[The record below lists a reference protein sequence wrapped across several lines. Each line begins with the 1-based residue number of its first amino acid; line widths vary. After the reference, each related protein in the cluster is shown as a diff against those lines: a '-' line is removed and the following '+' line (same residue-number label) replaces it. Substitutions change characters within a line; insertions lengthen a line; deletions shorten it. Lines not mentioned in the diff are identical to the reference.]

1 MRKNGYSVLLENLDE
16 QIDATL
22 NPIIARNTFKR
33 GKNRILKFGGKD
45 LVLHENFRLFMH
57 TKLANPHYPPE
68 IQAEATL
75 INFTVT
81 EDGLGDQLLN
91 LVVGKERPDLASKKI
106 KLIKQQ
112 NEFKITL
119 KRLEEELLFKLTNA
133 QGDILSDIALI

>member
-1 MRKNGYSVLLENLDE
+1 LRKNGYSVLLENLHE

-33 GKNRILKFGGKD
+33 GKDRILKFSGKD

-68 IQAEATL
+68 IQAETTL

-81 EDGLGDQLLN
+81 EDGLGDQLLS
-91 LVVGKERPDLASKKI
+91 LVVSKERPDLASKNI

-112 NEFKITL
+112 NEFKITHPQET
-119 KRLEEELLFKLTNA
+119 RRRAIF
-133 QGDILSDIALI
+133 